1 MPMTAVYLRHRR
13 PVDYGTAPGSSTIS
27 RRGRELFRRFTNIA
41 IGALSD
47 SQADSEYTL
56 VYGGT
61 TEPAFANCGL
71 SLSSVATSVSAT
83 INGVAVAGTIGGSD
97 TATAAILANAI
108 NASTNALVQGFV
120 TASNLTATLTLTSV
134 AAGDSVEIGGYQF
147 VAFSGTRPNYVS
159 GANVGYFDISGADS
173 ADATSLAAAINSCP
187 SLDRFV
193 FAVPVSNAVRLF
205 ARGATYTAAT
215 TSFAFA
221 TGPGVPTNYIVSKSS
236 TIVASGGSLVAGAF
250 VGIEAG
256 IPGVY
261 GNAITISATA
271 GAGTIAVLNTETR
284 LNRGAALNILG
295 VTDNC

>member
-13 PVDYGTAPGSSTIS
+13 PIDYGTAPGSSTIT
-27 RRGRELFRRFTNIA
+27 RRGRELFRRFTNLA

-47 SQADSEYTL
+47 AQADSEYTL

-61 TEPAFANCGL
+61 TEPAFANAGL
-71 SLSSVATSVSAT
+71 AVSSGAGTVGATL
-83 INGVAVAGTIGGSD
+83 NGVAVTATYATSD
-97 TATAAILANAI
+97 TNSAALIAAAI
-108 NASTNALVQGFV
+108 NASTNALVQGFFIS
-120 TASNLTATLTLTSV
+120 SNLTATLTLTSV
-134 AAGDSVEIGGYQF
+134 AAGDSVEICGFQF
-147 VAFSGTRPNYVS
+147 IANSGTRPNYVS
-159 GANVGYFDISGADS
+159 GANIGYFDISGADS

-193 FAVPVSNAVRLF
+193 FAVPVSNVVRLF
-205 ARGATYTAAT
+205 AARANYTAAT
-215 TSFAFA
+215 NTFTFP
-221 TGPGVPTNYIVSKSS
+221 TGPGIPTNYIVSKAS

-256 IPGVY
+256 VPGVV
-261 GNAITISATA
+261 GNAF
-271 GAGTIAVLNTETR
+271 TIAASGTGISVLNTETR